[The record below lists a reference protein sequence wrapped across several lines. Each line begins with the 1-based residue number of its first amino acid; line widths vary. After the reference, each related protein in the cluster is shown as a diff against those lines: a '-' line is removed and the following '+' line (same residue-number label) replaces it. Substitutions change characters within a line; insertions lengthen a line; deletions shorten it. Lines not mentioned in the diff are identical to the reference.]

1 MNYTPKEFYL
11 LKKADEQ
18 KRLDQLE
25 LEAVK
30 ALMMRKAYHSNK
42 KNMTVLDFFDR
53 EKASMSE
60 ADRARAFAQK
70 VEEAQ
75 QNQVWL
81 NQIDFSSVKGGK

>member
-1 MNYTPKEFYL
+1 MQANKE
-11 LKKADEQ
+11 
-18 KRLDQLE
+18 KRLDKLE
-25 LEAVK
+25 FEAVK

-60 ADRARAFAQK
+60 ADRARAFVQK
-70 VEEAQ
+70 VEEAK

-81 NQIDFSSVKGGK
+81 NQINFSSVKGGK